1 MSGLSYILF
10 AALIVWF
17 WHDSLRTRE
26 LATTVSK
33 RACSD
38 KLVQFLDQTVALARI
53 GLRWTRQG
61 IRLRR
66 IYSFEYSIEGV
77 GRRQGEVVML
87 GSRLESLSIDISA
100 QESGEQ

>member
-1 MSGLSYILF
+1 MSGLSYILL
-10 AALIVWF
+10 AGLIAWF

-26 LATTVSK
+26 LATTLSK
-33 RACSD
+33 RACKD

-53 GLRWTRQG
+53 GMRWTQQG

-77 GRRQGEVVML
+77 GRRQGEVIML
-87 GSRLESLSIDISA
+87 GSRLESLSIDIST
-100 QESGEQ
+100 QEPGEK